1 MFITTKLTS
10 KGKRQICA
18 ALPIK
23 VAVFTV
29 VPFHRETLVS
39 SFVSYNKDKGKKCIP
54 VLKSNKSSLLF
65 RILNQIKQPSFFCL
79 LPQKIKKQQKYLLL
93 ASFSLLQNVVISFCI
108 LTSGF
113 QEAGLPRLQNA
124 YFTRLERSRGRKT
137 GGEEAE
143 VETVMSDPGN

>member
-10 KGKRQICA
+10 KGKPQICA

-54 VLKSNKSSLLF
+54 ILKSNKSSLLF
-65 RILNQIKQPSFFCL
+65 RILNQIKQASFFLL

-93 ASFSLLQNVVISFCI
+93 ASFSLLQNVVISFASSHQDSRRLASQDFKMVI
-108 LTSGF
+108 LQDLKGVEEEK
-113 QEAGLPRLQNA
+113 QAGRRQRWRL
-124 YFTRLERSRGRKT
+124 
-137 GGEEAE
+137 
-143 VETVMSDPGN
+143 